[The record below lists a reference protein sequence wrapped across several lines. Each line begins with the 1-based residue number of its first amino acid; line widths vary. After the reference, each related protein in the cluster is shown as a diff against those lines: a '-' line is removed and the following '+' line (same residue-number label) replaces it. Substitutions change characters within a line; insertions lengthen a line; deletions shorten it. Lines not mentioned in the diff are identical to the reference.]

1 MPRKSLWLG
10 VLLTAVFLWLAF
22 RGIDFVELGGALG
35 RADYRLAIPALVATA
50 VGYLLRALRWRLIV
64 ASEARVRYPR
74 ALSVLTMGFAANN
87 VLPARL
93 GELVRAMLLQRFEGV
108 RASFALATIFLERV
122 ADGLT
127 LVLVL
132 VVLSLLGAV
141 PGVRNQFARLE
152 LVAAAIFVGLTAFI
166 LLTMA
171 RREAAVWLFSLAT
184 RPLPRRARGWSGEL
198 FRGFLDGLAAVRGT
212 DRVAAVVALSVAV
225 WAAEALSYVWLT
237 AAFGLGMDLATRVA
251 LACTVLVLVN
261 LSIMIPSA
269 PGYVGTF
276 EFAARYALGLFG
288 VAPEV
293 ALAYAIVSHG
303 IQYALVS
310 GAGLLFFARDHVS
323 LGALARGAAAP
334 DDLRSYP

>member
-10 VLLTAVFLWLAF
+10 VLLTVVFLWLAF

-35 RADYRLAIPALVATA
+35 RADYRFAVPALAATA
-50 VGYLLRALRWRLIV
+50 IGYLLRALRWQLIV
-64 ASEARVRYPR
+64 ASERRVRYSR

-127 LVLVL
+127 LVLML
-132 VVLSLLGAV
+132 VVLSLLGLV

-152 LVAAAIFVGLTAFI
+152 LIAAAVFVGLTAFI
-166 LLTMA
+166 VLTMA
-171 RREAAVWLFSLAT
+171 RRDVAVSLFSLAT
-184 RPLPRRARGWSGEL
+184 RPLPGRARGWSDGL
-198 FRGFLDGLAAVRGT
+198 FHGFLDGLAAVQAI
-212 DRVAAVVALSVAV
+212 DRLVGVAALSLAV
-225 WAAEALSYVWLT
+225 WSAEALSYFWLT
-237 AAFGLGMDLATRVA
+237 DAFGLGMTAGTRVA

-293 ALAYAIVSHG
+293 ALAYAIVAHG

-310 GAGLLFFARDHVS
+310 GAGLLFFAREHVS

-334 DDLRSYP
+334 DDARSYP